1 MVVGAGFA
9 GLSTALELTA
19 LGADVV
25 VLEREFGG
33 FGASGRNA
41 GYLAGAHGLDYAA
54 IIKTIGREQAKQ
66 IVAYF
71 EEGIAYVERK
81 LAEHGIDCDYLPSGL
96 IGAAVHPSQEKAM
109 RSKMDLAVELG
120 APAQFLDSAA
130 MRAREI
136 PPAFL
141 SGVLAPGGTLNPGK
155 YVQGLRRAAI
165 NAGIRLY
172 ENTAVLS
179 FQEGRTILCRTAN
192 GTASAPFV
200 ILATNAYTP
209 ALGVLERKVTPL
221 RVSAIETET
230 LSEAQ
235 LKSLGWPGREGI
247 TTKHIVMESHRL
259 TARNTM
265 VVTTKRIGYEYRGA
279 TPNIP
284 DDTAYRALAST
295 LYERFPTL
303 HELDVRACWSGYI
316 TITEDALPAVGET
329 GEHRNILYASGCLGH
344 GVGTQSLVGQV
355 LAQRIRGI
363 ESPFHTALRHDTP
376 SNLPEPLR
384 WFQMKSMFSA
394 AHRLDDQLNRT
405 VRNSDL

>member
-1 MVVGAGFA
+1 LADGQARHQYSIKDRIRAAPSAYRSTGGWAEKPAHIRPQLEESITADVVVVGAGFA

-33 FGASGRNA
+33 FGASGCNA

-81 LAEHGIDCDYLPSGL
+81 LAEHSIDCDYLPSGL

-155 YVQGLRRAAI
+155 YVQGLRRA
-165 NAGIRLY
+165 
-172 ENTAVLS
+172 
-179 FQEGRTILCRTAN
+179 TIDADL
-192 GTASAPFV
+192 P
-200 ILATNAYTP
+200 
-209 ALGVLERKVTPL
+209 
-221 RVSAIETET
+221 
-230 LSEAQ
+230 
-235 LKSLGWPGREGI
+235 
-247 TTKHIVMESHRL
+247 
-259 TARNTM
+259 
-265 VVTTKRIGYEYRGA
+265 
-279 TPNIP
+279 
-284 DDTAYRALAST
+284 
-295 LYERFPTL
+295 RFFGP
-303 HELDVRACWSGYI
+303 
-316 TITEDALPAVGET
+316 
-329 GEHRNILYASGCLGH
+329 
-344 GVGTQSLVGQV
+344 SLV
-355 LAQRIRGI
+355 
-363 ESPFHTALRHDTP
+363 
-376 SNLPEPLR
+376 
-384 WFQMKSMFSA
+384 
-394 AHRLDDQLNRT
+394 
-405 VRNSDL
+405 